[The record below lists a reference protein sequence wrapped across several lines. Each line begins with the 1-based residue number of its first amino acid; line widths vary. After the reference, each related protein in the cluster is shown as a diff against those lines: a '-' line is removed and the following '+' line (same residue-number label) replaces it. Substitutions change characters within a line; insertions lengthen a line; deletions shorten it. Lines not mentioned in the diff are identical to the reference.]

1 MPNWER
7 NPRGDWSYYDESGK
21 KVEGYNP
28 LTDLIGQ
35 GWKSAKSFIE
45 WSDPKL
51 ARFESSVANIL
62 GEGFERVNEARK
74 AIKAREDAIG
84 KPIMDSIGDRLVWHD
99 KALKDYAEPLTNHQ
113 YNKRKD
119 DELYQDILNLDLR
132 HRQSKFQRQHK
143 ATTDFFTKQNA
154 GVE

>member
-7 NPRGDWSYYDESGK
+7 NKRGDWSYYDESGK
-21 KVEGYNP
+21 EVEGFNP
-28 LTDLIGQ
+28 LTDLIGK
-35 GWKSAKSFIE
+35 GWGAAKSFIE

-51 ARFESSVANIL
+51 SRFESSVANVL
-62 GEGFERVNEARK
+62 GEGLDRVNQARE
-74 AIKAREDAIG
+74 AIKAREDAIAE
-84 KPIMDSIGDRLVWHD
+84 PIMKSIGDRLVWHD
-99 KALKDYAEPLTNHQ
+99 KALKEYGEPLTNHQ

-119 DELYQDILNLDLR
+119 DELYQDILDLDLR